1 MHVPPFSTGIG
12 IKGNSIINIYRIK
25 KEKKMMK
32 NVPKY
37 EQIVR
42 IILGVV
48 LGLLALFMDAW
59 HGWIRIGSGILAVS
73 FIITALVGY

>member
-1 MHVPPFSTGIG
+1 
-12 IKGNSIINIYRIK
+12 
-25 KEKKMMK
+25 MMK